1 MVLLTTAPLDARA
14 LEAAVTDPTAGAV
27 VTFAG
32 VVRNHHQGRA
42 VDHLE
47 YEAFEPMAVAQ
58 LKTILAEATERWEL
72 GRTAVAHRLG
82 RLEIGDAAVVVVVAA
97 AHRGPAFEA
106 CRYIMDRIKDDVP
119 IWKHE
124 TWADGTSEWVGPETQ
139 RSPNDG

>member
-97 AHRGPAFEA
+97 APAKSSSCTRSA
-106 CRYIMDRIKDDVP
+106 S
-119 IWKHE
+119 
-124 TWADGTSEWVGPETQ
+124 TAATTSRT
-139 RSPNDG
+139 

>member
-124 TWADGTSEWVGPETQ
+124 TWGRSADQYADT
-139 RSPNDG
+139 